1 MLGFTKRKVWG
12 LVILFLI
19 TVAISLTKVW
29 VSIEKV
35 DLAYDLKKLQ
45 KEYAANLELKS
56 KLLVE
61 KNNLLSPYR
70 LKRLAEEMG
79 FSPPDANRV
88 RKIDHEQE

>member
-1 MLGFTKRKVWG
+1 MLGLTKRKVLG
-12 LVILFLI
+12 LLVFFLI
-19 TVAISLTKVW
+19 TIFMSLIKVW

-45 KEYAANLELKS
+45 KEYAANLELNS

-70 LKRLAEEMG
+70 LKRLAEELG
-79 FSPPDANRV
+79 FSPPGADRV
-88 RKIDHEQE
+88 RRLDHE

>member
-19 TVAISLTKVW
+19 TIAISLTKVW

-88 RKIDHEQE
+88 RKIGHE